1 MNFHVGCL
9 RINPSTTLQGIPVL
23 DGEMIEFVVN
33 DVVVHEFV
41 ELVKVVKGDHGVGVV
56 LRVVVGIPQ
65 ENANQKVGANASS
78 IAKKV
83 VVVLGYFAVC
93 MFEIAEV
100 VDNRVPKKDW
110 DDHQNKRSCIPTLI
124 VGSDQSIQT
133 GRSGEECDRWRN
145 FEDPA

>member
-1 MNFHVGCL
+1 MLENRSIYHSS
-9 RINPSTTLQGIPVL
+9 RIPVL
-23 DGEMIEFVVN
+23 DGEIIEFVVN

-78 IAKKV
+78 IAKV
-83 VVVLGYFAVC
+83 VVVLGYFAVG

-100 VDNRVPKKDW
+100 LVDNRVPK
-110 DDHQNKRSCIPTLI
+110 QEGPGQPTRTHILPCLA
-124 VGSDQSIQT
+124 S
-133 GRSGEECDRWRN
+133 
-145 FEDPA
+145 